1 LNGYDTKHLEWFRSL
16 IYILIYTEFEFNRHK
31 RNNAVTK
38 LRISK
43 VSNEV
48 DIAMK
53 RLIDALIDPME
64 NFLSNILLISCMGR
78 ETDIGHALDQFIST
92 YTKLKVL

>member
-1 LNGYDTKHLEWFRSL
+1 LKT
-16 IYILIYTEFEFNRHK
+16 YTEFEINRHK

-53 RLIDALIDPME
+53 WLIDALNDPME
-64 NFLSNILLISCMGR
+64 NFLSNI
-78 ETDIGHALDQFIST
+78 
-92 YTKLKVL
+92 

>member
-1 LNGYDTKHLEWFRSL
+1 MAYIRQHSESDFLISVNWGQFVHLPLFLNWGLEVL
-16 IYILIYTEFEFNRHK
+16 KTYTEFEINRHK

-38 LRISK
+38 SK

-53 RLIDALIDPME
+53 WLIDALNDPME
-64 NFLSNILLISCMGR
+64 NCLSNI
-78 ETDIGHALDQFIST
+78 
-92 YTKLKVL
+92 

>member
-1 LNGYDTKHLEWFRSL
+1 VVDGQIDLSSPKYENHFLNVV
-16 IYILIYTEFEFNRHK
+16 K
-31 RNNAVTK
+31 RNNAVTN

-53 RLIDALIDPME
+53 RLIDALNDPME
-64 NFLSNILLISCMGR
+64 NFLSNI
-78 ETDIGHALDQFIST
+78 
-92 YTKLKVL
+92 

>member
-1 LNGYDTKHLEWFRSL
+1 MAHTRQLSESDFHISMNWGQFVHLPLFLYWGLEFL
-16 IYILIYTEFEFNRHK
+16 KIYTEFEINRHK

-53 RLIDALIDPME
+53 WLIDALNDPME
-64 NFLSNILLISCMGR
+64 NILSNI
-78 ETDIGHALDQFIST
+78 
-92 YTKLKVL
+92 